1 MASEA
6 GSHDEGVVD
15 AGLCR
20 RKPTP
25 DPGPQQSAPKWG
37 LARPLTGVLTHGQER
52 AALRFKPCV
61 RSRWSSTIPTTS
73 RCRTGPES
81 HHSPWPPEPLCQQA
95 ISTPPP
101 RFRLI

>member
-1 MASEA
+1 MTMLASTDHLIATVPAMASEA

-37 LARPLTGVLTHGQER
+37 PARGPNFQE
-52 AALRFKPCV
+52 
-61 RSRWSSTIPTTS
+61 S
-73 RCRTGPES
+73 
-81 HHSPWPPEPLCQQA
+81 
-95 ISTPPP
+95 PP
-101 RFRLI
+101 RKRN